1 MRQLSQDEIDAVFQS
16 RQAGSGSRN
25 ESKVIPFDFQKS
37 DRIPKSQLRAIR
49 FLHENFVRTLGS
61 SLSGY
66 LRAYTSGA
74 LVSVEQIPYSAFLD
88 GLPPYTC
95 MVSLSLWPYGDN
107 AVLEINPALIF
118 PALELLLGSK
128 EPSAAAMNRELTDME
143 RHILSN
149 LFRLITTDLEHT
161 WKGVDEVEFRVE
173 SLDTRRRS
181 ARTLGPSEAIVAI
194 GMEFRIEDR
203 IGMINLAI
211 PSITMKS
218 MVQKFDQ
225 QGFVDEVDPD
235 EAYQQRTLKILG
247 RAAVTVEP
255 RVDSRL
261 SVRDLLAMKVGSVVL
276 FDHTTA
282 QPIGCTANGK
292 AKFEGSIVCEGER
305 RAFAIESVTQPDLD
319 RTILLGSHSQ
329 KDQPKEHAQAAIAQ

>member
-1 MRQLSQDEIDAVFQS
+1 MRQLTQDEIDAVFQS
-16 RQAGSGSRN
+16 RQASSGAKT

-49 FLHENFVRTLGS
+49 FLHENFVRTLSS
-61 SLSGY
+61 SLSAY
-66 LRAYTSGA
+66 LRAYLSGN

-95 MVSLSLWPYGDN
+95 MVSLTLWPYGDN
-107 AVLEINPALIF
+107 AVLEINPSLIF

-128 EPSAAAMNRELTDME
+128 EPSVGAMNRELTDME
-143 RHILSN
+143 RHILN
-149 LFRLITTDLEHT
+149 NMFRLITTDLEHT
-161 WKGVDEVEFRVE
+161 WKGVDDVEFRVD
-173 SLDTRRRS
+173 SLDVKRRS
-181 ARTLGPSEAIVAI
+181 ARTLGPNEAIVAI

-211 PSITMKS
+211 PSITIKS

-225 QGFVDEVDPD
+225 HGFIDETGPD
-235 EAYQQRTLKILG
+235 EPYQRRTLNLLS
-247 RAAVTVEP
+247 RAGVTVEP

-261 SVRDLLAMKVGSVVL
+261 SVRDLLGMKVGSVVL
-276 FDHTTA
+276 FDHPTNR
-282 QPIGCTANGK
+282 PIGSTANGK

-305 RAFAIESVTQPDLD
+305 RGFMIENVTRPDLD
-319 RTILLGSHSQ
+319 RGI
-329 KDQPKEHAQAAIAQ
+329 PMIAQEAPREQA